1 VSGVSGHNTIVLY
14 TTVEVEGKWCISLKK
29 LPAITV
35 NKEYLSLRKQIP
47 DKTLFNEHLAVARG
61 LIFVLWSLD

>member
-1 VSGVSGHNTIVLY
+1 MFE
-14 TTVEVEGKWCISLKK
+14 TTWVIYKFIEKVEGKWCISLKK

-47 DKTLFNEHLAVARG
+47 LMVTNTLNL
-61 LIFVLWSLD
+61 

>member
-1 VSGVSGHNTIVLY
+1 MFE
-14 TTVEVEGKWCISLKK
+14 TTWVIYKFIEKVEGKWCISLKK

-47 DKTLFNEHLAVARG
+47 DKTLFNLN
-61 LIFVLWSLD
+61 L

>member
-1 VSGVSGHNTIVLY
+1 VIEKFTSDQADVFL
-14 TTVEVEGKWCISLKK
+14 ISLKK

-35 NKEYLSLRKQIP
+35 NKEYLSLRKQIS

-61 LIFVLWSLD
+61 LIGFLFHFE